1 MRVLFVEE
9 DLVYINAL
17 MGELSR
23 DYLVDI
29 AYTGEDGAY
38 LSEINDYDVILVDDK
53 LPDCSG
59 MEVCCLTRN
68 SQCVSPIILLV
79 ATYSETKIIECLENG
94 ADLCFPRNVSP
105 DRIKQGVSALIRKNN
120 ILKKEP
126 VRICDYHFDLCNKIV
141 RHNDEELK
149 LRRKEYDI
157 LEYLVLKRG
166 RVVSKEEILEHMWT
180 NGIYLLSNTVEVH
193 ITNIRNVIEKPFK
206 CKLIETVRG
215 FGYRIKVEKQAKNRY
230 YTNND

>member
-9 DLVYINAL
+9 DLGYINAL

-29 AYTGEDGAY
+29 AHTGEDGAY

-59 MEVCCLTRN
+59 TDVCCLTRN
-68 SQCVSPIILLV
+68 SQCVSPIILLS
-79 ATYSETKIIECLENG
+79 ANYSETKIIECLENG
-94 ADLCFPRNVSP
+94 VDLCFPRNVSP
-105 DRIKQGVSALIRKNN
+105 DRIKQGVSALIKKNN
-120 ILKKEP
+120 ILKNEP
-126 VRICDYHFDLCNKIV
+126 VKICGYYFDLCNKIV
-141 RHNDEELK
+141 RYNNEELK

-206 CKLIETVRG
+206 RKLIETVRG
-215 FGYRIKVEKQAKNRY
+215 FGYRIKVEKQAKNSY
-230 YTNND
+230 HTDND